1 MGADPRLKGQE
12 MSIRVVQDSNVLQ
25 QIDSV
30 ASFNDAVKF
39 EIKED
44 GFLGEVVNRF
54 DSVLNGYTGDL
65 EFQVHDATWLAFEQ
79 AVEAKVTRQTPGTVF
94 NVVRTDF
101 FANGS
106 SAVIVYSDVS
116 WGEFG
121 TSAGSRADFIKVK
134 APFGTSDRSVQINQV

>member
-1 MGADPRLKGQE
+1 MAADPRLKGQE
-12 MSIRVVQDSNVLQ
+12 LSIRVVQDSDVVN

-30 ASFNDAVKF
+30 ASFNDNTKL

-54 DSVLNGYTGDL
+54 DSVLNGYGGDM
-65 EFQVHDATWLAFEQ
+65 EFQVHDATWLGFLQ
-79 AVEAKVTRQTPGTVF
+79 RVEAKATRESPGTVF

-116 WGEFG
+116 WGEFA

-134 APFGTSDRSVQINQV
+134 APFATGERSITINQV